1 MSSPTALGAAWRF
14 LTRVP
19 VGDASR
25 DGAVMHRAP
34 GWFPAVGVLVG
45 GIAGAVHAAAE
56 PLAGRTVA
64 AALAVTVGALVT
76 GAFHHDGLADIADAY
91 GGGWDVEQ
99 RLAILKDSRHG
110 TYGVMALVCAIV
122 VQVAALASCDG
133 VQGAVLLV
141 AAHCGARAG
150 SVSLIRFAPKA
161 RDAGLGADTA
171 RHFPT
176 RSLVFALLTG
186 VVVQV
191 ALLGVLAAWTVA
203 AIAIAAAAVATLSAR
218 KIGGITGD
226 ALGAAEQVGETF
238 VLVCGAVFVRHAG
251 AWPWWR

>member
-1 MSSPTALGAAWRF
+1 VNAPTALGAAWRF

-19 VGDASR
+19 VGDAR
-25 DGAVMHRAP
+25 ADGSVMHRAP
-34 GWFPAVGVLVG
+34 GWFPVVGVIVG
-45 GIAGAVHAAAE
+45 ALAGAVHAAAE

-64 AALAVTVGALVT
+64 AALAVTAGALIT

-110 TYGVMALVCAIV
+110 TYGVMALVCAVV
-122 VQVAALASCDG
+122 VQVAALATCDG

-141 AAHCGARAG
+141 AAHCAARAG

-161 RDAGLGADTA
+161 RDTGLGADAA
-171 RHFPT
+171 RRLPT
-176 RSLVFALLTG
+176 RSLALALVTG
-186 VVVQV
+186 TAVQA
-191 ALLGVLAAWTVA
+191 ALLGVLAVWT
-203 AIAIAAAAVATLSAR
+203 IAAVVLAAGAVAVLSSR

-226 ALGAAEQVGETF
+226 ALGAAEQVGETL
-238 VLVCGAVFVRHAG
+238 VLVCGAVFVHNAWS
-251 AWPWWR
+251 WPWWR